1 MFNRKR
7 FLLAAMVLCASLP
20 ITAGAVAD
28 GTQPRLKLIA
38 QSGPLFDPFFS
49 ALKMG
54 FDDGAKAFGVEVQYV
69 TLAKAD
75 NVVGDFTHMLEQTV
89 SAHPAAILVGDF
101 FPQALEPIIKKAT
114 DDGAVVVIHNSGLT
128 SWQKIGA
135 IAYVGED
142 ATEMGQAAG
151 AQEVKAGVHHG
162 LCVDQV
168 PGNPVLEQ
176 RCTGFGNTLKQNGG
190 TSKMLTIPLADG
202 ENPTAVTQ
210 AIKGALSADKDIDGI
225 FTLGSAIA
233 IDALKAVDQ
242 VGRSGKVTVGT
253 TDLSNGDLEAVRDG
267 KLLFVIDQ
275 QPYLQGFDS
284 VQIAVQYIRY
294 GVHPIG
300 PVITGPLLIT
310 KANVDDVLQKN
321 KEHRGI
327 RGAM

>member
-1 MFNRKR
+1 MRRLF
-7 FLLAAMVLCASLP
+7 FLGVAICAVSLS
-20 ITAGAVAD
+20 TAGHVVAD
-28 GTQPRLKLIA
+28 EARPKLKLIA

-54 FDDGAKAFGVEVQYV
+54 FDDGAKAFDVDVQYV
-69 TLAKAD
+69 TLAKPD
-75 NVVGDFTHMLEQTV
+75 NVVGDFTHLLEQTV
-89 SAHPAAILVGDF
+89 SAHPDAILVGDF

-114 DDGAVVVIHNSGLT
+114 DNGAVFVIHNSGLA

-135 IAYVGED
+135 IAYIGED
-142 ATEMGQAAG
+142 AAEMGHQAG
-151 AQEVKAGVHHG
+151 EQEAKAGVQHG

-176 RCTGFGNTLKQNGG
+176 RCTGFASALKAAGG

-202 ENPTAVTQ
+202 TNPTAVTQ
-210 AIKGALSADKDIDGI
+210 AIKGTLQSDKAIDGI

-242 VGRSGKVTVGT
+242 VGRADKVTIGT
-253 TDLSNGDLEAVRDG
+253 TDLSNADLEAVQQG

-310 KANVDDVLQKN
+310 KANVADVLAKN
-321 KEHRGI
+321 KAHRGI